1 MQNSFTSHLKKE
13 NKPKEDQG
21 QNSND
26 KSEPINQKT
35 KKQGKILVIVVL
47 GGGEEIKHQI
57 PSLEDEQYK
66 IRKIYVSF
74 ICKKYRLKEIL
85 IAYMR
90 ILYNNITMI
99 NFMLMITHN
108 GKSD

>member
-1 MQNSFTSHLKKE
+1 M
-13 NKPKEDQG
+13 
-21 QNSND
+21 
-26 KSEPINQKT
+26 
-35 KKQGKILVIVVL
+35 
-47 GGGEEIKHQI
+47 